1 MDLLLPDHIVELG
14 ATARRAFADLGG
26 VDLARRAEADP
37 GERGSAADALRA
49 LGAFDIDP
57 LADADQA
64 LAAFV
69 LCREAG
75 RVALPYPVEA
85 TLCRVD
91 GAPVVLVDPA
101 DPLVDHADLLGE
113 MVAVDVTGRVT
124 GAEVAGPPLG
134 SRLAPFAVPVELHAG
149 TSTSS
154 SSSATVATFA
164 WALSSATVLGYV
176 EGSLE
181 LAVDHVRTRH
191 QFGQRIGDFQ
201 AVQFQIADA
210 VVAER
215 GLTELALFTIWRIT
229 ELGAAARVDALALRL
244 HAADVARV
252 AMRTA
257 QQLHGASGVAEE
269 YDVSVLCRRV
279 QATLRSP
286 ASSDRILDVL
296 AAEIRQVGFAA
307 LFPQGMTREVRA

>member
-1 MDLLLPDHIVELG
+1 MDLVVPDHIVELG

-37 GERGSAADALRA
+37 GERASAADALRA

-64 LAAFV
+64 LAAFA

-91 GAPVVLVDPA
+91 STPVVLVDPA
-101 DPLVDHADLLGE
+101 DPLVDHADLLHD
-113 MVAVDVTGRVT
+113 MVAVDVTGRAT
-124 GAEVAGPPLG
+124 NAAVAGPALG
-134 SRLAPFAVPVELHAG
+134 SRLAPFAVPVALTPRDA
-149 TSTSS
+149 
-154 SSSATVATFA
+154 SATAVDAAATLA

-176 EGSLE
+176 EGSRE
-181 LAVDHVRTRH
+181 LAVEHVRTRH

-210 VVAER
+210 VVAEH
-215 GLTELALFTIWRIT
+215 GLAELALFTVWRVS

-269 YDVSVLCRRV
+269 YDVSVLSRRV
-279 QATLRSP
+279 QATVRSP

-296 AAEIRQVGFAA
+296 ADEIRQRGFAS
-307 LFPQGMTREVRA
+307 LFPQGKHREVRA